1 VVKLSQFAAA
11 ANSPVR
17 FLQYHAAAE
26 AALRASGM
34 AYTLLRPNLF
44 MQGLLNFAPTIATQ
58 GAFYAAAGDA
68 KVSVV
73 DVRDIADAVVAALTA
88 PGHEGRTYELTGPQA
103 LTHAELAGILSET
116 LGRQVRF
123 VDIAPEVMRDALV
136 GLGVPDWQADGLI
149 EDYAHYRRGEAA
161 AVT

>member
-1 VVKLSQFAAA
+1 
-11 ANSPVR
+11 
-17 FLQYHAAAE
+17 
-26 AALRASGM
+26 M
-34 AYTLLRPNLF
+34 AHTFLRPNLF

-73 DVRDIADAVVAALTA
+73 DVRDIADAAVAALTV

-103 LTHAELAGILSET
+103 LTHAEMASTVSEA
-116 LGRQVRF
+116 LGRPVRF
-123 VDIAPEVMRDALV
+123 VDIAPEVMRDSLAR
-136 GLGVPDWQADGLI
+136 LGFPDWQADGLI

-161 AVT
+161 GITTGVRDATGNEPRSFDRFAADYAAAFLSTP